1 VQCFPLTAAAQLEN
15 AMKIG
20 NPLDKPGLVPGTPA
34 RASNDAAAKSGAGTA
49 AAPAGS
55 TVALS
60 TAATAL
66 LRSESAAAASADF
79 DGAKVER
86 ISGAITRGEF
96 TVNPE
101 AIADKLIANAQELL
115 SRPH

>member
-1 VQCFPLTAAAQLEN
+1 
-15 AMKIG
+15 MKIG
-20 NPLDKPGLVPGTPA
+20 NPLDKPGLVPATPA
-34 RASNDAAAKSGAGTA
+34 RANNDAAAKAGAGAATA
-49 AAPAGS
+49 QAGS

-66 LRSESAAAASADF
+66 MRSESAAAASADF

>member
-1 VQCFPLTAAAQLEN
+1 
-15 AMKIG
+15 MKIG
-20 NPLDKPGLVPGTPA
+20 NPLDKPGLVPAAPA
-34 RASNDAAAKSGAGTA
+34 RANADGAAAKAGAGSA
-49 AAPAGS
+49 ATQAGS

-66 LRSESAAAASADF
+66 LRSENAAAASADF

-86 ISGAITRGEF
+86 ISGAIARGEF

>member
-1 VQCFPLTAAAQLEN
+1 
-15 AMKIG
+15 MKIG
-20 NPLDKPGLVPGTPA
+20 NPLDKAGLTPPA
-34 RASNDAAAKSGAGTA
+34 PTRGAAADNVSTKPGA
-49 AAPAGS
+49 AADPSGS
-55 TVALS
+55 KVALS

-66 LRSESAAAASADF
+66 LRTENAAAASADF

-86 ISGAITRGEF
+86 ISNAISRGEF

>member
-1 VQCFPLTAAAQLEN
+1 
-15 AMKIG
+15 MKIG
-20 NPLDKPGLVPGTPA
+20 NPLDKAGLTPPA
-34 RASNDAAAKSGAGTA
+34 PSRGAATDSATTKLGANA
-49 AAPAGS
+49 AQAGS

-60 TAATAL
+60 TAATTL
-66 LRSESAAAASADF
+66 LRTENAAAVGADF

-86 ISGAITRGEF
+86 ISNAISRGEF